1 MNDALYIAATG
12 MKTQTAQIDT
22 IANNVAN
29 ASTPGF
35 KRSQLRFGDLMV
47 AAPAGSGT
55 GAAGAMQPALDG
67 VLSMGTP
74 AGVALAGEQRS
85 FTAGELRRVDD
96 AMALAIQGEGFLELA
111 LPDGSAAYT
120 RGGHLELNAER
131 LLSTAG
137 GLALKPRIHVPTDVH
152 QVQIRADGEVLGFD
166 EQGRSTPLGR
176 LDLVN
181 FSRPAGLSPMGDGL
195 WRATQASGDALSA
208 PAGEAGLGRLQQ
220 GFQEASNVQ
229 LVEEMVQL
237 MAAQRAYEMNVKV
250 IQAAD
255 EIAGMTNNLR
265 K

>member
-12 MKTQTAQIDT
+12 MKSQTAQIDT

-47 AAPAGSGT
+47 APPAGSGS
-55 GAAGAMQPALDG
+55 AAMAAQDG
-67 VLSMGTP
+67 NLVATP
-74 AGVALAGEQRS
+74 AGVALAGELRS
-85 FTAGELRRVDD
+85 FAAGELCHVDD
-96 AMALAIQGEGFLELA
+96 AMALAIQGDGFLEVTM
-111 LPDGSAAYT
+111 PDGSAAYT

-131 LLSTAG
+131 VLSLAG
-137 GLALKPRIHVPTDVH
+137 GLPLKPRIHVPSDMH
-152 QVQIRADGEVLGFD
+152 QLQVRADGEVLGID
-166 EQGRSTPLGR
+166 EQGRSASLGR
-176 LDLVN
+176 LDLIG
-181 FSRPAGLSPMGDGL
+181 FSRPSGLSPLGDGL
-195 WRATQASGDALSA
+195 WHATQASGDALTA
-208 PAGEAGLGRLQQ
+208 PAGEAGMGRLQQ

-229 LVEEMVQL
+229 LVDEMVLL